1 MPKTVTADVTD
12 ENATVRLY
20 RFDVKDYVI
29 ETADD
34 GDDDDDGDDSN
45 DTPAKTNT
53 ESGKVA
59 WLNIVSI
66 IIAAVIVVA
75 LLAIVIKK
83 FVDDRKRKK
92 AKTQSYYSGY
102 DQTSAHENG
111 SRYSV
116 RNAKKGSKS
125 SDAKKSTV
133 TVQAPDAED
142 EATAYD
148 YGDDE
153 TDGKDGDNE

>member
-1 MPKTVTADVTD
+1 MA
-12 ENATVRLY
+12 RL
-20 RFDVKDYVI
+20 
-29 ETADD
+29 
-34 GDDDDDGDDSN
+34 
-45 DTPAKTNT
+45 
-53 ESGKVA
+53 VA

-116 RNAKKGSKS
+116 RNAKKGPKS